1 MQILSLGVADDP
13 VFVYERLKR
22 QLDRNQNVKGL
33 FIEPNQCGSITFYGI
48 FLSDDELKKNFDL
61 NAYERVK
68 CFVADAIA
76 NVIIEYTKEKFLFK
90 LIKDHYYFLDEIEA
104 KKIFQE
110 SQKRINELTNAQS
123 FSKVKFEIIKKV
135 LDFLDSNFEFN
146 FEGFLTFRLKDY
158 IKTIQNIVEDVTNKY
173 LLERE
178 YFQFINLLKYFT
190 DIQESKIEHVDVIP
204 TAKMYLILDREG
216 NEIKDEFY
224 ELLSKNFKLNLSKED
239 ILLSRLISLSPQNIV
254 FHKHQG
260 TTIPEDIIEIL
271 YLVFDK
277 KLQLCSSCKIKCADA
292 SLTKSEE

>member
-22 QLDRNQNVKGL
+22 QLDKNESIKGL
-33 FIEPNQCGSITFYGI
+33 SIEPNQCGTITFYGI

-61 NAYERVK
+61 NAYDRVK
-68 CFVADAIA
+68 YFVADAIA

-90 LIKDHYYFLDEIEA
+90 LIKEGYYFLDEIEV

-110 SQKRINELTNAQS
+110 SQKRLNELTSAQS

-158 IKTIQNIVEDVTNKY
+158 VKTIQDIVEDVTNKY

-178 YFQFINLLKYFT
+178 YFQFINLLRYFT

-204 TAKMYLILDREG
+204 TAKMYLLLDREG

-239 ILLSRLISLSPQNIV
+239 ILLSRLISLSPQDIV

-260 TTIPEDIIEIL
+260 ITVPADVLEIL
-271 YLVFDK
+271 SLVFDK
-277 KLQLCSSCKIKCADA
+277 KIKFCTSCNIKYAE
-292 SLTKSEE
+292 SFLSKSEE

>member
-22 QLDRNQNVKGL
+22 QLTSNEIIKGL
-33 FIEPNQCGSITFYGI
+33 SIEPSQCGSITFYGI
-48 FLSDDELKKNFDL
+48 FLSDDEIKKNFDL
-61 NAYERVK
+61 NAYDRVK
-68 CFVADAIA
+68 YFVADAIA

-90 LIKDHYYFLDEIEA
+90 LIKEDYYFLDEIEI
-104 KKIFQE
+104 KKVFQE
-110 SQKRINELTNAQS
+110 SQKRLNELTSAQS

-158 IKTIQNIVEDVTNKY
+158 MKTIQDIVEDVTNKY

-178 YFQFINLLKYFT
+178 YFQFINLLRYFT

-204 TAKMYLILDREG
+204 TAKMYLLLDREG

-224 ELLSKNFKLNLSKED
+224 ELISKNFKLNLSKED

-254 FHKHQG
+254 FHKHQW
-260 TTIPEDIIEIL
+260 TTVPEDILEIL
-271 YLVFDK
+271 SLVFDK
-277 KLQLCSSCKIKCADA
+277 KLRFCTSCKIKYVDNF
-292 SLTKSEE
+292 SSKSEE

>member
-13 VFVYERLKR
+13 VFVYESLKK
-22 QLDRNQNVKGL
+22 QLDKNENVKGL
-33 FIEPNQCGSITFYGI
+33 FIEPNQCGNITFYGI
-48 FLSDDELKKNFDL
+48 FLSDDEIKKNFDL

-68 CFVADAIA
+68 YFVADAIA
-76 NVIIEYTKEKFLFK
+76 NVIIEYTREKFLFK
-90 LIKDHYYFLDEIEA
+90 LIKQDYYFLDEIEA

-110 SQKRINELTNAQS
+110 SQKRLNELTSAQI

-135 LDFLDSNFEFN
+135 LDYLDSNFEFN
-146 FEGFLTFRLKDY
+146 FEGFLTFRLKEY

-178 YFQFINLLKYFT
+178 YFQFINLLRYFT

-204 TAKMYLILDREG
+204 TDKMYLLLDKEG

-224 ELLSKNFKLNLSKED
+224 ELLSRNFKLNLSKED

-254 FHKHQG
+254 FHKHQD
-260 TTIPEDIIEIL
+260 TTIPADILEIL
-271 YLVFDK
+271 SLVFDK
-277 KLQLCSSCKIKCADA
+277 KLQFCTSCKIKYVDNF
-292 SLTKSEE
+292 SSKSEE

>member
-1 MQILSLGVADDP
+1 MQILGLGVADDP

-22 QLDRNQNVKGL
+22 QLDKNESIKGL
-33 FIEPNQCGSITFYGI
+33 SIEPNQCGTITFYGI

-61 NAYERVK
+61 NAYDRVK
-68 CFVADAIA
+68 YFVADAIA
-76 NVIIEYTKEKFLFK
+76 NVIIEYTREKFLFK
-90 LIKDHYYFLDEIEA
+90 LIKEGYYFLDEIEV

-110 SQKRINELTNAQS
+110 SQKRLNELTSAQS

-158 IKTIQNIVEDVTNKY
+158 IKTIQDIVEDVTNKY

-178 YFQFINLLKYFT
+178 YFQFINLLRYFT

-204 TAKMYLILDREG
+204 TAKMYLLLDREG

-224 ELLSKNFKLNLSKED
+224 ELLSKNFKLSLSKED
-239 ILLSRLISLSPQNIV
+239 ILLSRLISLSPQDIV

-260 TTIPEDIIEIL
+260 ITVPADVLEIL
-271 YLVFDK
+271 SLVFDK
-277 KLQLCSSCKIKCADA
+277 KIKFCTSCNIKYAE
-292 SLTKSEE
+292 SFLSKSEE